1 MGSFFCC
8 VSHILCHAFPS
19 MLSSSQPLGASG
31 VRHGMTGQ
39 VQNTFFDF
47 GPDGKPRFEFK
58 GKALLRGETDGSSY
72 PNGGM
77 RATHTAGG

>member
-1 MGSFFCC
+1 M
-8 VSHILCHAFPS
+8 
-19 MLSSSQPLGASG
+19 
-31 VRHGMTGQ
+31 RHGLTGQ